1 MKNDSG
7 MSALSARAMLLFAA
21 CALAACSSNTPRP
34 KVSGKMRFVLGGT
47 SGSFV
52 ALRSASVESAKL
64 VAGTDYIV
72 SPRKAKITFTSVL
85 FREATGMT
93 LGSSDFTDCSVT
105 YDRSLQSGATLL
117 DCPFTI
123 PVGEISQMVVYF
135 DKAIQ
140 LLVSDAANGI
150 YSDPS
155 VSTRFTSVAPA
166 GGAAFV
172 PFTITIGD
180 NSPSRG
186 TPIIFAA
193 PLSIMAGSTPTLYV
207 TTDMIHNVA
216 LRVDAGGT
224 TLTANPG
231 ADPVAL
237 FGGLTPGSSMYYGTA
252 TTIESVKSQGTYVR
266 VFTDQAG
273 SPLYLIGTTCGVDG
287 PKGAW
292 ATKPIGATIGGW
304 LGKDAANVIAWALP
318 TDTTYAVYSAY
329 FTMPERTVIGQT
341 TVLNCKVST
350 APPAPAD
357 GKTYSSGAPAMSS
370 PTTSTTLRLL
380 AK

>member
-1 MKNDSG
+1 LKK
-7 MSALSARAMLLFAA
+7 SANNALTARAVLLLAV
-21 CALAACSSNTPRP
+21 CALAACSSTEPRP
-34 KVSGKMRFVLGGT
+34 RVAGTMRFRLGGT
-47 SGSFV
+47 SGAAAILGNASIQ
-52 ALRSASVESAKL
+52 SAPL
-64 VAGTDYIV
+64 VVGTDYIT
-72 SPRKAKITFTSVL
+72 SPNKAKITFTSVL
-85 FREATGMT
+85 FRDAKGET
-93 LGSSDFTDCSVT
+93 LGTSAFTDCAVT

-135 DKAIQ
+135 DKTIQ
-140 LLVSDAANGI
+140 ILVSDATNGI

-155 VSTRFTSVAPA
+155 VASKFSASAPA

-172 PFTITIGD
+172 TFTITIGD
-180 NSPSRG
+180 NNPSRG
-186 TPIIFAA
+186 TPIIFAS
-193 PLSIMAGSTPTLYV
+193 PLAIAEGSTPTLYV
-207 TTDMIHNVA
+207 TTDMIHNVP
-216 LRVDAGGT
+216 LRVNADGT

-237 FGGLTPGSSMYYGTA
+237 FGGLTPGSSMYYGTS
-252 TTIESVKSQGTYVR
+252 TTIESVKSQGTYIR

-292 ATKPIGATIGGW
+292 ASPPIGATIGGW
-304 LGKDAANVIAWALP
+304 LGKDGANVIAWALP
-318 TDTTYAVYSAY
+318 TDSTYVAYSAY

-341 TVLNCKVST
+341 TTVSCKATTS
-350 APPAPAD
+350 PPAPAD
-357 GKTYSSGAPAMSS
+357 GKTYSSGAPAMTGA
-370 PTTSTTLRLL
+370 TTSTIVRLL